1 MIEELIRT
9 SLSGFSAHSIL
20 DIGPGY
26 ADFSRISARLTGA
39 EQITFVDSD
48 PAVLQFQ
55 RDECSRGH
63 IGARFTSLDFADPQ
77 RITVTEQ
84 YDLIHCQ
91 EVLEHL
97 TSPQTFLARITSML
111 VPGGRIIITVP
122 TALSERWLKLLNPGY
137 MRNEPHGHVQEFEA
151 IDLHRLAEECSLRI
165 LEFVPAQPHYFVAH
179 TWMALTRMKVEG
191 ATGKLLTGGFRAS
204 AFSFI
209 LRASRHF
216 FRLTGERFWGKL
228 LPRNYFVLAERPL

>member
-9 SLSGFSAHSIL
+9 SLTGFSARSIL

-26 ADFSRISARLTGA
+26 ADFSRLSARLTGA
-39 EQITFVDSD
+39 ERITFVDSD

-55 RDECSRGH
+55 RDECSRAH
-63 IGARFTSLDFADPQ
+63 IEAGFTSFDFADTQ
-77 RITVTEQ
+77 RITNTER
-84 YDLIHCQ
+84 YNLIHCQ

-97 TSPQTFLARITSML
+97 TSPRTFLDRISSML
-111 VPGGRIIITVP
+111 LPGGRMIITVP
-122 TALSERWLKLLNPGY
+122 TGISERWLKRLNPGY
-137 MRNEPHGHVQEFEA
+137 MRNELHGHVQEFEA
-151 IDLHRLAEECSLRI
+151 NDLRRLAEECGLRI
-165 LEFVPAQPHYFVAH
+165 LEFVPAQPQYFVAH

-191 ATGKLLTGGFRAS
+191 ATGKLLTGGVRAS

-209 LRASRHF
+209 LRASQYF